1 MTNKFFFLSVFFL
14 IIIKILAIYLTEF
27 NLFADEAQYWLWAQ
41 SLDFGYY
48 SKPPLLAWCLR
59 VYTEFF
65 GNGFESLKV
74 FSLITYTLT
83 ALIFFA
89 FCRKLE
95 LSRGDSVGCAL
106 FFCVMPGLS
115 FSSFL
120 ISTDVILLLFWL
132 ISMFFLLEI
141 RQNPKKSNFVFL
153 GMSLGFAFLAKYAAV
168 YFLLCLAVYLFFD
181 KKIRSA
187 FINNLFGVFL
197 FFLIMLIIML
207 PNIIWNNLNGWVTF
221 FHTASN
227 ANLTNYNI
235 NLFRGLIFILIQIAM
250 IGPIIFIG
258 FLVNINGF
266 KTDFQNRILI
276 SFSAPIIL
284 IVFIESV
291 LVRANANW
299 AAPALIS
306 VFLMCFRSIILYK
319 PFILSFNFL
328 VNFGV
333 GVFLF
338 IAIAFSLPIT
348 IFDRINGIDSF
359 ALSVKN
365 LSKNNNIVVS
375 DRMIFSN
382 LAYELRDSS
391 VVLYMTHKP
400 NKPIT
405 NHFQLKSKLKK
416 NENFDFILI
425 GSPND
430 ISYLSNKYVVRFIRE
445 FNLKFTSIPV
455 RLYEVTF

>member
-1 MTNKFFFLSVFFL
+1 
-14 IIIKILAIYLTEF
+14 
-27 NLFADEAQYWLWAQ
+27 
-41 SLDFGYY
+41 
-48 SKPPLLAWCLR
+48 
-59 VYTEFF
+59 
-65 GNGFESLKV
+65 
-74 FSLITYTLT
+74 
-83 ALIFFA
+83 
-89 FCRKLE
+89 
-95 LSRGDSVGCAL
+95 
-106 FFCVMPGLS
+106 
-115 FSSFL
+115 
-120 ISTDVILLLFWL
+120 
-132 ISMFFLLEI
+132 
-141 RQNPKKSNFVFL
+141 
-153 GMSLGFAFLAKYAAV
+153 
-168 YFLLCLAVYLFFD
+168 
-181 KKIRSA
+181 
-187 FINNLFGVFL
+187 
-197 FFLIMLIIML
+197 MLIIML